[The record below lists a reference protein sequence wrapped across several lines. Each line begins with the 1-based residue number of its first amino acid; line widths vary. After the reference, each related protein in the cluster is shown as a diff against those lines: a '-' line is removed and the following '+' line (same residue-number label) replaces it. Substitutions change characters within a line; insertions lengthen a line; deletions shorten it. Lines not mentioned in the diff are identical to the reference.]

1 MKDIKTMNRGE
12 KIKELLERGVEQIIV
27 KESLAKKLVSG
38 KCLRVKLGV
47 DPTSPKIH
55 LGHSVILRKL
65 RAFQE
70 LGHQAVFLV
79 GDFTAQI
86 GDPSDKLSARK
97 PLSRKEIQKNMEKY
111 KEQVG
116 KILDLSKV
124 EIRYN
129 SEWHSNMDFA
139 ELFEIMS
146 QFTVNQMLERDMFQ
160 ERMKKK
166 KPLWLHELTY
176 PLLQGYDSV
185 ALQADVELGGT
196 DQTFNML
203 AARTIQ
209 PYYQQRPQDI
219 MTTQLIEG
227 VDGKEKM
234 SKSVGNTIDLD
245 DSSQEMFGKIM
256 SIPDHLIIKYF
267 TLLTD
272 VPLDEID
279 DFDKA
284 MKKDVNPRD
293 YKVQLALELVGMYH
307 SKSKALRAEAE
318 FNRMFKEKKAPS
330 KIPEYKIKKE
340 GGYNITDVIAET
352 GLASSKSE
360 ARRLVEQGAVEF
372 DGMKITDWQKKVR
385 VASGMVLKVGKRKF
399 VKLVK

>member
-1 MKDIKTMNRGE
+1 MGKKE
-12 KIKELLERGVEQIIV
+12 QIKELLCRGVEQVIV
-27 KESLAKKLVSG
+27 RESLAKKLESN
-38 KCLRVKLGV
+38 KRLRVKLGV

-65 RAFQE
+65 RDFQD
-70 LGHQAVFLV
+70 LGHQAIFLV

-97 PLSRKEIQKNMEKY
+97 PLSRKEIQGNMKKY

-116 KILDLSKV
+116 RILDLSRV

-129 SEWHSNMDFA
+129 SEWHSKMDFA

-166 KPLWLHELTY
+166 KPLWIHELMY
-176 PLLQGYDSV
+176 PILQGYDSV
-185 ALQADVELGGT
+185 ALRADVELGGT

-203 AARTIQ
+203 AARTVQ
-209 PYYQQRPQDI
+209 PYYQQRPQDLI
-219 MTTQLIEG
+219 TISLIEG
-227 VDGKEKM
+227 ADGKEKM

-245 DSSQEMFGKIM
+245 ELPNEMFGKIM

-267 TLLTD
+267 TLLTN

-284 MKKDVNPRD
+284 MKKDANPRD

-340 GGYNITDVIAET
+340 GSYNIIDIITET
-352 GLASSKSE
+352 GLAPSKSE
-360 ARRLVEQGAVEF
+360 ARRLVKQGAVEF

-385 VASGMVLKVGKRKF
+385 AASGMVLKVGKRKF
-399 VKLVK
+399 VRLVK